1 MTNQTAD
8 METAGAAADERE
20 AVTAPARA
28 PRPAKH
34 RAATGTSSQVRVTF
48 TDFDE
53 FMQELISDA
62 TVVEEGIVR
71 AVARSWPETT
81 QYVERELQLIAGYV
95 VRGQVVEL
103 VASTGRF
110 WSTSDSPDEAA
121 AGQLAEWEETLRTT
135 VEAGGLQLRGGRFG
149 AL

>member
-1 MTNQTAD
+1 MTTKTEEIATTGDDEQAP
-8 METAGAAADERE
+8 AAA
-20 AVTAPARA
+20 TAPARE
-28 PRPAKH
+28 PRPNKH
-34 RAATGTSSQVRVTF
+34 RAATGTGPQVRVTF

-53 FMQELISDA
+53 FMQELIGDA
-62 TVVEEGIVR
+62 TVIEEGIVR

-103 VASTGRF
+103 VASTARF
-110 WSTSDSPDEAA
+110 WSAGESPDEGAA
-121 AGQLAEWEETLRTT
+121 NELAEWEETLRTT
-135 VEAGGLQLRGGRFG
+135 VEAGGLQLRAGRFG